1 LNRVLR
7 FRFRLQRI
15 LDWQQRVC
23 QLEEEQLR
31 QRLAEAAETQE
42 KLAQLAANSVAI
54 EEEFFAQPRLAPADL
69 KALAE
74 FRRKTVA
81 ERRLLGSEQG
91 TRQAAVTVQR
101 EKLLAE
107 KRTLQVY
114 EKLRERAHAEYARA
128 TDRELEALGLESYL
142 STLTRLRSPST
153 PE

>member
-1 LNRVLR
+1 MLS

-23 QLEEEQLR
+23 QMEEEQLR
-31 QRLAEAAETQE
+31 QRLAEAAGTQE
-42 KLAQLAANSVAI
+42 KLAQLSAKSVAI
-54 EEEFFAQPRLAPADL
+54 EEEFFNQPRLAPADL

-74 FRRKTVA
+74 FRRKTVS
-81 ERRLLGSEQG
+81 ERRLLGSEQAAQ
-91 TRQAAVTVQR
+91 QAAVTAQR
-101 EKLLAE
+101 DKLRAE

-114 EKLRERAHAEYARA
+114 EKLRERAHAEYTLAA
-128 TDRELEALGLESYL
+128 DRELEALGLESYL

>member
-1 LNRVLR
+1 LNRVQR

-23 QLEEEQLR
+23 QMEEEQLR

-42 KLAQLAANSVAI
+42 KLSQLAASSVAI
-54 EEEFFAQPRLAPADL
+54 EQEFLNQPRLAPADL

-81 ERRLLGSEQG
+81 ERRRLGSEQA
-91 TRQAAVTVQR
+91 TRQAAVTAQR
-101 EKLLAE
+101 EKLRAG
-107 KRTLQVY
+107 KRTLHVY
-114 EKLRERAHAEYARA
+114 EKLRERAHTEYALA
-128 TDRELEALGLESYL
+128 ADRELETLGLESYL
-142 STLTRLRSPST
+142 STLSRRRSPST

>member
-1 LNRVLR
+1 LNRVQR

-15 LDWQQRVC
+15 LEWQQRVC
-23 QLEEEQLR
+23 QMEEEQLR

-42 KLAQLAANSVAI
+42 KLAQLAAGSVAI
-54 EEEFFAQPRLAPADL
+54 EQEFLSQPRLAPADL

-81 ERRLLGSEQG
+81 ERRVLGSEQAA
-91 TRQAAVTVQR
+91 RQAAVTVQR
-101 EKLLAE
+101 DKLRAE

-114 EKLRERAHAEYARA
+114 EKLRERAHVEYVLAV
-128 TDRELEALGLESYL
+128 DRELEALGLESYL
-142 STLTRLRSPST
+142 STRSRLRSPST

>member
-1 LNRVLR
+1 MQR

-23 QLEEEQLR
+23 QVEEEQLR
-31 QRLAEAAETQE
+31 QRLAEAAETGE
-42 KLAQLAANSVAI
+42 KLAQLAAGSVAI
-54 EEEFFAQPRLAPADL
+54 EQEFLSQPRLAPADL

-81 ERRLLGSEQG
+81 ERRVLGSEQAA
-91 TRQAAVTVQR
+91 RQAAVTVQR
-101 EKLLAE
+101 DKLRAE

-114 EKLRERAHAEYARA
+114 EKLRERAHVEYVLAV
-128 TDRELEALGLESYL
+128 DRELEALGLESYL
-142 STLTRLRSPST
+142 STRSRLRSPST

>member
-1 LNRVLR
+1 MQR

-23 QLEEEQLR
+23 QMEEEQLR

-42 KLAQLAANSVAI
+42 KLAQLAAGSVAI
-54 EEEFFAQPRLAPADL
+54 EQEFLSQPRLAPADL

-81 ERRLLGSEQG
+81 ERRVLGSEQAA
-91 TRQAAVTVQR
+91 RQAAVTVQR
-101 EKLLAE
+101 DKLRAE

-114 EKLRERAHAEYARA
+114 EKLRERAHAEYVLAV
-128 TDRELEALGLESYL
+128 DRELEALGLESYL
-142 STLTRLRSPST
+142 STRSRLRSPST